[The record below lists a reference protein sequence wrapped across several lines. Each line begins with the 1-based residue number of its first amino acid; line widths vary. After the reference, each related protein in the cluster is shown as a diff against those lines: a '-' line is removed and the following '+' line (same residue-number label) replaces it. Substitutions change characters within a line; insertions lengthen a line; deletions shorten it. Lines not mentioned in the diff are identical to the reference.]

1 MRRTLSLFHS
11 AYCQRYHKLLWLHFS
26 QALSL
31 DIKSGLIGLGFFF
44 VLCFQYFN
52 YVASLSVG
60 LPFFF
65 MYITISN
72 YMHHYSLYVMC
83 LFSQVALKI
92 FSIFLNLHSLTIIL
106 LGVALFTFILA
117 LILRV
122 FWDSWIF
129 KFKFFTN
136 WGKFLDIMFS
146 NIPSSQFY
154 LFLFFL
160 EL

>member
-1 MRRTLSLFHS
+1 
-11 AYCQRYHKLLWLHFS
+11 
-26 QALSL
+26 
-31 DIKSGLIGLGFFF
+31 
-44 VLCFQYFN
+44 
-52 YVASLSVG
+52 
-60 LPFFF
+60 

-83 LFSQVALKI
+83 QFSQVALKI
-92 FSIFLNLHSLTIIL
+92 FSIFLNLHSLTMIL

-129 KFKFFTN
+129 KFKFFSN
-136 WGKFLDIMFS
+136 WGNFLDIMFS

-160 EL
+160 ELQLHGFLDYLIFSHRSLRLVMCFFQFFPVLLISLHVNWLLLLQLLIWY